1 MTRSRPGTMLG
12 SRQGH
17 SSWFWRQVYH
27 LAESPRGVHRLL
39 FRNDDHRS
47 IASLRA
53 GRRVHQLQLQH
64 LQLPPTPTPTAWLA
78 HIEILVDSYAE
89 PYHYFCGSAL
99 SRTYDQSPESSAHRT
114 TQQHAGHQE
123 YPNPFAQ
130 QGVKRRHD
138 HASCGKLHVDKPD
151 WHFAGK
157 FSHPC
162 KILGTFPLQ
171 FP

>member
-12 SRQGH
+12 SRH
-17 SSWFWRQVYH
+17 RLFFLV
-27 LAESPRGVHRLL
+27 LATCISAGRVSPRGSSAPVPKR
-39 FRNDDHRS
+39 RS
-47 IASLRA
+47 AFNSIPQGSPTPTP
-53 GRRVHQLQLQH
+53 
-64 LQLPPTPTPTAWLA
+64 PPTPTPTPIPTPTRTTTPTAWVA

-89 PYHYFCGSAL
+89 PDHYFCGSAL

-123 YPNPFAQ
+123 YPNPFAHTSALD
-130 QGVKRRHD
+130 RH
-138 HASCGKLHVDKPD
+138 V
-151 WHFAGK
+151 AGK